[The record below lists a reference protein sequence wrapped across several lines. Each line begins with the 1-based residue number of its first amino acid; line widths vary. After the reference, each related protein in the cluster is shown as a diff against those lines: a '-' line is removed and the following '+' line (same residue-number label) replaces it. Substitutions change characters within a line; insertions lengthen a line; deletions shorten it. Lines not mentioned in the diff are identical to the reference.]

1 MTPSTERE
9 RERGRR
15 EGKKEEGKRERERK
29 EIHACGIGN
38 GKYGTDE

>member
-15 EGKKEEGKRERERK
+15 EGKKEEGKRERK